1 MSSSLKYLDKT
12 YLLPNDCSLSV
23 GNSCDTK
30 ESKMNDGSDT
40 SYSITTYV
48 KPQVNTYSL
57 SFNLSHVEHPDLI
70 HELYKW
76 EELVGKSVI
85 FTYCNIP
92 FGQVMVN
99 DFNVSFAL
107 DSISG
112 VIGLSVS
119 FNLSDNVVL
128 TNKSKKVKEEKVE
141 VIFA

>member
-1 MSSSLKYLDKT
+1 MSSSLKYQDKT

-30 ESKMNDGSDT
+30 ESRMNDGSDT
-40 SYSITTYV
+40 SYAITTYA

-57 SFNLSHVEHPDLI
+57 SFNLSHVEYPDLI

-107 DSISG
+107 DSING

>member
-30 ESKMNDGSDT
+30 ESRMNDGSDT
-40 SYSITTYV
+40 SYAITTYA

-107 DSISG
+107 DSING
-112 VIGLSVS
+112 VIGLSIS

-141 VIFA
+141 VVFA

>member
-30 ESKMNDGSDT
+30 ESHMNDGSDT
-40 SYSITTYV
+40 SYAITTYV

-76 EELVGKSVI
+76 EELVGKSVN

-107 DSISG
+107 DSVTG

-141 VIFA
+141 VVFA

>member
-1 MSSSLKYLDKT
+1 MSSSLKYQDKT
-12 YLLPNDCSLSV
+12 YLLPNDCNLSV

-30 ESKMNDGSDT
+30 ESRMNDGSDT
-40 SYSITTYV
+40 SYAITTYV

-76 EELVGKSVI
+76 EELVGKSVN

-92 FGQVMVN
+92 FGRVMVN

-107 DSISG
+107 D
-112 VIGLSVS
+112 
-119 FNLSDNVVL
+119 
-128 TNKSKKVKEEKVE
+128 
-141 VIFA
+141 

>member
-30 ESKMNDGSDT
+30 ESRMNDGSDT
-40 SYSITTYV
+40 SYAITTYA

-107 DSISG
+107 DSING

-141 VIFA
+141 VVFA